1 MTALTLELPPELY
14 ARLRAEA
21 ERLGRSAQDVAQEWL
36 AERLEEASQA
46 APTIQETPP
55 PAPMSDRDR
64 VTEVLRAAGLLAE
77 LSPEEKERA
86 RRSTMTLEEVS
97 AALSR
102 AGGKPL
108 SELILEMRG
117 PKE

>member
-1 MTALTLELPPELY
+1 
-14 ARLRAEA
+14 
-21 ERLGRSAQDVAQEWL
+21 
-36 AERLEEASQA
+36 
-46 APTIQETPP
+46 
-55 PAPMSDRDR
+55 
-64 VTEVLRAAGLLAE
+64 VLRAAGLLAE
-77 LSPEEKERA
+77 LSPAEKERA